1 MCICVI
7 MVGEQFGRTGE
18 TIGSL
23 RIIVVNFYSVV
34 NRTRGI
40 NYQIFGERSSDFA
53 YTGLGGKTGF

>member
-1 MCICVI
+1 